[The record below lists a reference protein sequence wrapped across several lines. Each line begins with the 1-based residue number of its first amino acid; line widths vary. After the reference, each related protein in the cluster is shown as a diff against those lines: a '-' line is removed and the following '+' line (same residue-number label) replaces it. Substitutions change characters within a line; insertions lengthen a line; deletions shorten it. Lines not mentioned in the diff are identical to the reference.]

1 MILSSS
7 RSELPRRARVSM
19 AACVLLFVGLLG
31 CGGAGAPLFATTSEL
46 PEGSRRPDGVA
57 VDPASAPPRARD
69 VANAEAGLVT
79 LRTPLGTEAVL
90 TTVSGFFRA
99 IVNEDME
106 ALEGLFTRDALSIS
120 TTYGP
125 SGSSPSAPLFWTQR
139 MRRLD
144 YTRLAGEVVF
154 REVELEVYRAE
165 DALTSS
171 PHPAIRVEALSMGDV
186 VVRVPITTSRVGS
199 DRLLGEEVVLWLRRE
214 GERYRIYRLV
224 EDFQMP

>member
-1 MILSSS
+1 M
-7 RSELPRRARVSM
+7 PKNTRAAA
-19 AACVLLFVGLLG
+19 AACALLLVGLLG
-31 CGGAGAPLFATTSEL
+31 CGGAGAPQFATTSEL

-69 VANAEAGLVT
+69 VANAGAGLVT

-90 TTVSGFFRA
+90 TTVNGFFRG
-99 IVNEDME
+99 IVSEDME
-106 ALEGLFTRDALSIS
+106 ALEALFTRDALSIS

-125 SGSSPSAPLFWTQR
+125 SNAPSAPLFWTQR

-144 YTRLAGEVVF
+144 YTKLAGEVVF
-154 REVELEVYRAE
+154 REAELEVYRAE

-171 PHPAIRVEALSMGDV
+171 PHPAIRVEALSAGDV
-186 VVRVPITTSRVGS
+186 VVRVPIATSRVGS
-199 DRLLGEEVVLWLRRE
+199 DRLLGDEVVLWLRRE
-214 GERYRIYRLV
+214 GERYRIYRIV